1 MTSENRSAWGSR
13 IGFILAASGSAIGL
27 GNIVF
32 FSARAYEYGGGAFYL
47 PYLLALVLVGLPVLV
62 LEFGLGRARGG
73 AMPHALSGFSG
84 RVGEFQGWW
93 AILNAMAITTY
104 YITLLGWVVGMGF
117 RAATGSLF
125 EESVAVPGFDMPA
138 GALPNPHASFF
149 DMISGWGI
157 FAAVLI
163 VWFINGVLVVRGTST
178 IEKAVKVM
186 MPSLWAIM
194 LALVLVGFTLP
205 GGTDG
210 MWLLVTPNFEALSS
224 LTVWNGAFAQIFFTL
239 SLGFGVMT
247 AYASYLPKKSD
258 DVANA
263 AAVAGLNCLF
273 ELVAGL
279 AVFSVVASF
288 ALTPKASSLSMMF
301 FIVPRGIAQ
310 LPALVSLA
318 GTVFFGLLLV
328 AGITSSISLVEACV
342 SAIIDKFRWSR
353 TRTVAVVCSI
363 GACISALFAL
373 PVVID
378 AELAQNGTLGLT
390 LLDFVDH
397 YANGYGLML
406 VGAGECILVGW
417 FMPASRLREV
427 VNANSFIK
435 LGPWFDVL
443 IKFIIP
449 GLLLILIGAGI
460 MDEVSRG
467 NIYGTSDALSGGWS
481 WVPLAC
487 MFGWLAFTIILSG
500 ILTTARAADT
510 GGDA

>member
-1 MTSENRSAWGSR
+1 MTATNRTAWGSR

-47 PYLLALVLVGLPVLV
+47 PYLLALALVGLPVLV
-62 LEFGLGRARGG
+62 VEFGLGRARGG
-73 AMPHALSGFSG
+73 AFPHALGAFAG
-84 RVGEFQGWW
+84 KAGEFQGWW

-104 YITLLGWVVGMGF
+104 YITLLSWVCGMGF

-125 EESVAVPGFDMPA
+125 EASVPVTAFGMEA
-138 GALPNPHASFF
+138 GVLPNPIASFF

-157 FAAVLI
+157 FVAVLI
-163 VWFINGVLVVRGTST
+163 VWLINGVLVMRGTSG

-186 MPSLWAIM
+186 MPSLWVIM
-194 LALVLVGFTLP
+194 LALVFVGFTLP

-210 MWLLVTPNFEALSS
+210 MWLLVTPNFDALTS

-247 AYASYLPKKSD
+247 AYASYLPRKSD

-279 AVFSVVASF
+279 AVFSIVASF
-288 ALTPKASSLSMMF
+288 ALTPKASSLAMMF
-301 FIVPRGIAQ
+301 FIVPQGIAQ
-310 LPALVSLA
+310 LPMGIQFA
-318 GTVFFGLLLV
+318 GTVFFSLLLV

-342 SAIIDKFRWSR
+342 SAIIDKFAWSR
-353 TRTVAVVCSI
+353 ARTVVVVCAL
-363 GACISALFAL
+363 GALISALFAL

-378 AELAQNGTLGLT
+378 ASLSQNGTLGLT

-406 VGAGECILVGW
+406 VGAGECLLVGW
-417 FMPASRLREV
+417 LMPASKLREV
-427 VNANSFIK
+427 VNENSFIK

-449 GLLLILIGAGI
+449 GLLLVLIAAGI
-460 MDEVSRG
+460 RDEFIRG
-467 NIYGTSDALSGGWS
+467 NVYGTSDALTGGWS
-481 WVPLAC
+481 WLPLAC
-487 MFGWLAFTIILSG
+487 LAGWFGLTVLIGAFLTLAKSRT
-500 ILTTARAADT
+500 D
-510 GGDA
+510 GGGE